1 MWSNYWFI
9 IIFALF
15 GNAGTVEMK
24 ELMPICFNK
33 ANPDQWKLML
43 KVIHS
48 ENKKRVLRDANKLQQ
63 SDIVALFSL
72 YSQVNQSTGGRLVY
86 VSKIRDALVSLHI
99 DSDILESK
107 LDEVV
112 KDGTKEMNESEFVR
126 FVRKCIEEGEN
137 RMKNAGSVAN
147 C

>member
-1 MWSNYWFI
+1 
-9 IIFALF
+9 
-15 GNAGTVEMK
+15 
-24 ELMPICFNK
+24 
-33 ANPDQWKLML
+33 ML